1 MGSVSSYRDLVVW
14 QRGVELC
21 LDVYR
26 LTARFPKEELYG
38 LAAQMRR
45 CVVSIP
51 SNIAE
56 GHARDSTKDYLR
68 FIAIARGSLAE
79 LETQITIAKHL
90 TYFDAESSNQLLGR
104 CEEESRM
111 LTALRVSLVRRLQ
124 N

>member
-1 MGSVSSYRDLVVW
+1 
-14 QRGVELC
+14 
-21 LDVYR
+21 
-26 LTARFPKEELYG
+26 
-38 LAAQMRR
+38 MRR

-79 LETQITIAKHL
+79 LETQTTIAKHL
-90 TYFDAESSNQLLGR
+90 TYFDAESSNQLLAR

-111 LTALRVSLVRRLQ
+111 LTALRASLARRLQ
-124 N
+124 S